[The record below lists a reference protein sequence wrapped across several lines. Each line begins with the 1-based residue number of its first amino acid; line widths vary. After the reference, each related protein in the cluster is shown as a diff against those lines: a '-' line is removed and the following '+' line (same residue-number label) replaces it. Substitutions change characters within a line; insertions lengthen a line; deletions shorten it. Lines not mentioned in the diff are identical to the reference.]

1 VQGQE
6 NEERKSWVFMRE
18 TSVGVRKRELYV
30 CVREF
35 SVCERVRNFM
45 SCYVQQ
51 HSSKPMK

>member
-1 VQGQE
+1 VLGQE

-35 SVCERVRNFM
+35 SVCERVETSRAAM
-45 SCYVQQ
+45 C
-51 HSSKPMK
+51 SSTTANP